1 MKSFLLDLWISK
13 KILINGSKSRF
24 ISFIGL
30 SSILGISIGVMAL
43 IVVMSVMNGFHYEL
57 KKRILDATSHIEIYG
72 GLDDQ
77 DKFNELSN
85 RLDNISSIE
94 VYASFINGEGLI
106 SNSTNNHGIQI
117 RGVDPEKEGQVNH
130 LFEKIVIGSKILNND
145 RYEMIIGIDLARI
158 LDVQVGDSINLL
170 IPKLNF
176 GPIGSYPVIKKFI
189 ISGIFDAGIY
199 EFDSSLALIS
209 QENARK
215 IFYKNTNTLYSGIQI
230 QLKNSDETL
239 PTESQVKQILYDLNI
254 NAFVNNWTNK
264 NKNFFSAIQM
274 EKRVMAI
281 ILTLIIAVAA
291 FNLIA
296 SLTMSVYDRKKDI
309 AILQTIGFS
318 KLHIVRIFVMQGFII
333 GLIGSFV
340 GLLLGV
346 LIASNIN
353 TIVPFIERIFNIQ
366 FLSKD
371 IYYINEL
378 PSMIMISDINFVVFV
393 SIILALMATI
403 YPSYV
408 ASKINPAEVLKNE

>member
-1 MKSFLLDLWISK
+1 
-13 KILINGSKSRF
+13 
-24 ISFIGL
+24 
-30 SSILGISIGVMAL
+30 
-43 IVVMSVMNGFHYEL
+43 
-57 KKRILDATSHIEIYG
+57 
-72 GLDDQ
+72 
-77 DKFNELSN
+77 
-85 RLDNISSIE
+85 
-94 VYASFINGEGLI
+94 
-106 SNSTNNHGIQI
+106 
-117 RGVDPEKEGQVNH
+117 
-130 LFEKIVIGSKILNND
+130 
-145 RYEMIIGIDLARI
+145 MIIGIDLARI
-158 LDVQVGDSINLL
+158 MGVTVGDSINLL

-176 GPIGSYPVIKKFI
+176 GPVGSYPVIKKFI

-209 QENARK
+209 QKNARK

-239 PTESQVKQILYDLNI
+239 STESQVKQILYDLNI

-333 GLIGSFV
+333 GLIGSFI
-340 GLLLGV
+340 GLLLGA

-353 TIVPFIERIFNIQ
+353 TIVPFIERVFNIQ

>member
-85 RLDNISSIE
+85 RLDNISSID

-117 RGVDPEKEGQVNH
+117 RGVDPEKEGQINH

-158 LDVQVGDSINLL
+158 MDVQVGDSINLL

>member
-85 RLDNISSIE
+85 RLDNISSIDA
-94 VYASFINGEGLI
+94 YASFISGEGLI
-106 SNSTNNHGIQI
+106 TNNNNNNGIQI

-158 LDVQVGDSINLL
+158 MGVTVGDSINLL

-176 GPIGSYPVIKKFI
+176 GPVGSYPVIKKFI

-209 QENARK
+209 QKNARK

-333 GLIGSFV
+333 GLIGSFI
-340 GLLLGV
+340 GLLLGA

-353 TIVPFIERIFNIQ
+353 TIVPFIERVFNIQ

>member
-85 RLDNISSIE
+85 RLDNISSIDA
-94 VYASFINGEGLI
+94 YASFISGEGLI
-106 SNSTNNHGIQI
+106 TNNNNNHGIQI

-158 LDVQVGDSINLL
+158 MGVTVGDSINLL

-176 GPIGSYPVIKKFI
+176 GPVGSYPVIKKFI

-209 QENARK
+209 QKNARK

-296 SLTMSVYDRKKDI
+296 SLTMSVYERKKDI

-318 KLHIVRIFVMQGFII
+318 KLHIIRIFVIQGFII
-333 GLIGSFV
+333 GVIGSLV
-340 GLLLGV
+340 GLLMGI

-353 TIVPFIERIFNIQ
+353 IIVPFIERVFNIQ

-378 PSMIMISDINFVVFV
+378 PSMIMISDINFVLLV

-408 ASKINPAEVLKNE
+408 ASKINPAEVLKND

>member
-85 RLDNISSIE
+85 RLDNISSIDA
-94 VYASFINGEGLI
+94 YASFINGEGLI

-158 LDVQVGDSINLL
+158 MDVQVGDYINLL

-353 TIVPFIERIFNIQ
+353 NIVPFIERIFNIQ

>member
-85 RLDNISSIE
+85 RLDNISSIDA
-94 VYASFINGEGLI
+94 YASFISGEGLTT
-106 SNSTNNHGIQI
+106 NNNNNHGIQI

-145 RYEMIIGIDLARI
+145 SYEMIIGIDLARI
-158 LDVQVGDSINLL
+158 MGVTVGDSINLL

-176 GPIGSYPVIKKFI
+176 GPVGSYPVIKKFI

-209 QENARK
+209 QKNARK

-333 GLIGSFV
+333 GLIGSFI
-340 GLLLGV
+340 GLLLGA

-353 TIVPFIERIFNIQ
+353 TIVPFIERVFNIQ